1 LRWRAGQKDLFE
13 NKRVGGPLSRR
24 GPMEALAPAAR
35 RLAQCGAAVALGWAL
50 RRSVFSDVD
59 VQVRRSAARVDS
71 TRARRAAP

>member
-1 LRWRAGQKDLFE
+1 
-13 NKRVGGPLSRR
+13 
-24 GPMEALAPAAR
+24 MEALAPAAR